1 MTGMMT
7 GLVGYM
13 IHQELEGGSVEE
25 TAVVTHAPDTEDY
38 YGWRHWMGGG
48 AIASAASATLS
59 HCRGPTEALIA
70 WVPTFI

>member
-38 YGWRHWMGGG
+38 YGWRHWMGV
-48 AIASAASATLS
+48 APLS
-59 HCRGPTEALIA
+59 Y
-70 WVPTFI
+70 